1 MAFQFP
7 WTNLHELNLDWFL
20 SKFKQFTDN
29 YLGTTATA
37 ESVPYGTQPSVTVTG
52 GELDE
57 DTDVTDPFTFNFKIP
72 AGEQG
77 EQGVPGTP
85 GQDGFSP
92 IATVTKSGDT
102 ATITITDAQGTTSA
116 TISDGDDFYNSV
128 RPVYSA
134 FMDELTAV
142 KSYPV
147 NNGRQITV
155 NKNHITVTR
164 TGTGTSFGLLSLIG
178 SGLTFVSGAVTDA
191 SYKALYNAGEFIPKT
206 HILYDTA
213 NYPWSWFFNLSMERP
228 AGSGEGGYVSLVA
241 YDTVNE
247 TTRIL
252 AQSGVS
258 SSFTHTESSSSF
270 IVNFSTLTA
279 DEVIMVV
286 FQRRS
291 GTTSYTGVA
300 IEWDWSIESAR
311 GFGDA
316 IDRQN
321 NNLAYTES
329 DNLASRAYTPGNY
342 FINQTGALCKITA
355 PVANGATLVSGT
367 NYTTVGSGGGLNDFG
382 ISYHATTKTG
392 ALWQYAPVSGVTVTV
407 NSVHTTISGNIVN
420 VAINLINPS
429 GISANTDIVTGLP
442 KPSENTL
449 GYNVATLYDHDAGAM
464 IGYGLIYQSGNY
476 GILKTLTA
484 IPNGHRIRISTT
496 YSIN

>member
-7 WTNLHELNLDWFL
+7 WTNFHELNLDWFL
-20 SKFKQFTDN
+20 SKFKQFTNN

-37 ESVPYGTQPSVTVTG
+37 ESVPYGTQPTVTVTG
-52 GELDE
+52 GELDD
-57 DTDVTDPFTFNFKIP
+57 DTDIVDPFTFNFKIP
-72 AGEQG
+72 AGQQG

-92 IATVTKSGDT
+92 IATVTKSGDV
-102 ATITITDAQGTTSA
+102 ATITITDVNGTTTA
-116 TISDGDDFYNSV
+116 NIEDGDDYYNSV
-128 RPVYSA
+128 RPVCSA

-147 NNGRQITV
+147 NNGREITI

-164 TGTGTSFGLLSLIG
+164 TGNGTSFGLLSLTG
-178 SGLTFVSGAVTDA
+178 SGTTFVSGAVTDA
-191 SYKALYNAGEFIPKT
+191 SYKALYNAGEFIPRT

-228 AGSGEGGYVSLVA
+228 AGSGEGGYISLVA

-252 AQSGVS
+252 AQSGVNT
-258 SSFTHTESSSSF
+258 SFTHTESSSSF

-291 GTTSYTGVA
+291 GTTSYRGVA
-300 IEWDWSIESAR
+300 IEWDWNIESAR

-316 IDRQN
+316 INRQN

-329 DNLASRAYTPGNY
+329 TNTASRAYTPGNY
-342 FINQTGALCKITA
+342 FVNQTGELCKITA
-355 PVANGATLVSGT
+355 SVANGATLISGT
-367 NYTTVGSGGGLNDFG
+367 NYTTVGSGGGLNDLG
-382 ISYHATTKTG
+382 ISYHSTTKTG
-392 ALWQYAPVSGVTVTV
+392 ALWAYTAVAGVTLTV
-407 NSVHTTISGNIVN
+407 SNVHTTISGNIACVSMSTN
-420 VAINLINPS
+420 NIS
-429 GISANTDIVTGLP
+429 GIGANTDIITGLP

-449 GYNVATLYDHDAGAM
+449 GFCVATLYDYDANSMLGF
-464 IGYGLIYQSGNY
+464 GLIYQSGDY
-476 GILKTLTA
+476 GTLKTLQA
-484 IPNGHRIRISTT
+484 IPNGHRIRISAT
-496 YSIN
+496 YSIH

>member
-7 WTNLHELNLDWFL
+7 WTNFHELNLDWFL

-29 YLGTTATA
+29 FLGTTATA
-37 ESVPYGTQPSVTVTG
+37 QSVPYGTQPTVTVTG
-52 GELDE
+52 GELDD
-57 DTDVTDPFTFNFKIP
+57 DTDIVDPFTFNFKIP

-77 EQGVPGTP
+77 EQGVP

-116 TISDGDDFYNSV
+116 TVSDGDDFYNSV

-142 KSYPV
+142 KSYPA

-164 TGTGTSFGLLSLIG
+164 TGTGTTFGLLSLTG
-178 SGLTFVSGAVTDA
+178 SGTTFISDAVTNA
-191 SYKALYNAGEFIPKT
+191 SYKALYDAGEFIPRT

-228 AGSGEGGYVSLVA
+228 ADSGEGGYVSLVA

-247 TTRIL
+247 TARIL
-252 AQSGVS
+252 AQSGVNT
-258 SSFTHTESSSSF
+258 SFTYTESSSSF
-270 IVNFSTLTA
+270 VVNFSTLTA

-291 GTTSYTGVA
+291 GINSYRGVA

-316 IDRQN
+316 INRQN

-329 DNLASRAYTPGNY
+329 SNIASRAYTPGNY
-342 FINQTGALCKITA
+342 FVDQTGALCKITA
-355 PVANGATLVSGT
+355 SVANGATLISGT

-382 ISYHATTKTG
+382 ISYHATSKNG
-392 ALWQYAPVSGVTVTV
+392 ALWAYTAVAGVTLNVYTA
-407 NSVHTTISGNIVN
+407 HTTISGNIACVSM
-420 VAINLINPS
+420 AITNPS
-429 GISANTDIVTGLP
+429 GIGANTDIITGFP
-442 KPSENTL
+442 KPAINTL
-449 GYNVATLYDHDAGAM
+449 GFNTATIYDYETEQM
-464 IGYGLIYQSGNY
+464 LGYGLLYQDGDY
-476 GILKTLTA
+476 GILKTLPA
-484 IPNGHRIRISTT
+484 IPNGHKIRISAT